1 MKNFLLAAAASICF
15 FTTSASAYVEPADS
29 AAFDPLPWAELT
41 PGRVY
46 LTWTDADRVQP
57 RRVVPAHAPV
67 TADTVSA
74 WRGETIGVRALLYS
88 STPSAGPLSLSLP
101 GGDAR
106 YVRYVITDDQRSCG
120 KHDFSLQPWTVAD
133 IIDLPGALPLD
144 GREVRPIWCSVT
156 VPADAPA
163 GPNDYRLT
171 VSDDNGREVGSLSL
185 TVNVDASRTL
195 PPAEQWKFHT
205 DFWQQPYALSR
216 HDGLERWSPEH
227 FEALRPYMRQLA
239 RSGQKVVTAILFYEP
254 WGDQSHDKFDPMVAT
269 TRRADGSWAFGYDIF
284 DRYVE
289 MMDSCGINGLINCFS
304 MIPWDMSFRYL
315 DEASGEYRTLQTQTS
330 SAEYADLWSAF
341 IKDFAAHLRARGWFD
356 KTCIAMD
363 ERGLGAMLDAYALVQ
378 QTEPEL
384 KMALAG
390 NRHPELVDKLYDY
403 CITVRQD
410 FTPEELEARRKA
422 GEIPGGNR
430 VRFEQGDSLALPY
443 ADGTY
448 DLVTIAYGV
457 RNFAH
462 LDRGL
467 TEICRTLRP
476 GGTICV
482 IELSVPANPVM
493 RAGYNLYS
501 NHLIPLVGRW
511 VSGDKSA
518 YTYLPQSG
526 EVENAISI
534 VSETVRLSFSLKAYS
549 AVDQRSEFNDSQSVG
564 ASSSSEGLRIST
576 SGEISIIYSLR
587 RFAFLHQP
595 ISRSG
600 IR

>member
-422 GEIPGGNR
+422 GLLSTLYTCCTETEPNILSNNNPADAALLPLLAEARGYDGYLHWSWMNWPDEPLADSRFRLFSAGDTYLFYPGPR
-430 VRFEQGDSLALPY
+430 SSVRYERYID
-443 ADGTY
+443 
-448 DLVTIAYGV
+448 GV
-457 RNFAH
+457 R
-462 LDRGL
+462 LVEKIRL
-467 TEICRTLRP
+467 LREEGADMAAIDAALADIAAIKVNTAIP
-476 GGTICV
+476 SSGKLV
-482 IELSVPANPVM
+482 ENVRRAIELTGS
-493 RAGYNLYS
+493 S
-501 NHLIPLVGRW
+501 
-511 VSGDKSA
+511 
-518 YTYLPQSG
+518 
-526 EVENAISI
+526 
-534 VSETVRLSFSLKAYS
+534 RLT
-549 AVDQRSEFNDSQSVG
+549 N
-564 ASSSSEGLRIST
+564 
-576 SGEISIIYSLR
+576 
-587 RFAFLHQP
+587 
-595 ISRSG
+595 
-600 IR
+600 